1 MEAGPAV
8 EAGRAEEPEQ
18 ARAAGPAPWG
28 EVEGPLSLMV
38 EEQADRSEE
47 EW

>member
-18 ARAAGPAPWG
+18 ARAV
-28 EVEGPLSLMV
+28 EVGALLSLMV
-38 EEQADRSEE
+38 EEQADRTEE
-47 EW
+47 EL

>member
-1 MEAGPAV
+1 MDAGQ
-8 EAGRAEEPEQ
+8 AEEPEQ
-18 ARAAGPAPWG
+18 ARAAEPAPWG
-28 EVEGPLSLMV
+28 EVEGLLSLMV